1 MVALNF
7 NFVNEMASCPV
18 ESAERLEGRIM
29 AMSERGLSAPDIL
42 AELQTS
48 QCFGLHLAHA
58 VERVLERQQCL
69 NKLIQLI
76 GRLS

>member
-1 MVALNF
+1 MVALSF

-48 QCFGLHLAHA
+48 QCSGLHLAHA
-58 VERVLERQQCL
+58 VERVLERQQGL
-69 NKLIQLI
+69 NKLTQLI
-76 GRLS
+76 RRLS